1 MTTLDLAPPTT
12 PARPDVPAPAAAR
25 PLGPPRGGPS
35 RLLAVVTGRERASEV
50 LDEAHRTARETGLE
64 VHTALLL
71 PRVPVPRVPVALDA
85 ALVARLVEEAD
96 REETELVTLVVQR
109 AAAAGVPVRIGVHR
123 LSGLHGP
130 RRERVLDRTVARLA
144 RRLDAVPLGWPA
156 P

>member
-12 PARPDVPAPAAAR
+12 SPRPGVPAPAGAGTLA
-25 PLGPPRGGPS
+25 PAGGSPS
-35 RLLAVVTGRERASEV
+35 RLLAVVTGREGALAV

-71 PRVPVPRVPVALDA
+71 PRVPVTLDA
-85 ALVARLVEEAD
+85 SLVARLVEEAD

-123 LSGLHGP
+123 LPGLRGR
-130 RRERVLDRTVARLA
+130 RRERVLDRAVARLA